1 MKNRLLSNIAALAI
15 FLIAAMGFIFLIVK
29 LFDSV
34 NAFELFVNALIFL
47 FQRLG
52 LLLQQILSMIT
63 TA

>member
-34 NAFELFVNALIFL
+34 SAFELFANALIFF
-47 FQRLG
+47 FQHLG
-52 LLLQQILSMIT
+52 LLLQQILNMIT